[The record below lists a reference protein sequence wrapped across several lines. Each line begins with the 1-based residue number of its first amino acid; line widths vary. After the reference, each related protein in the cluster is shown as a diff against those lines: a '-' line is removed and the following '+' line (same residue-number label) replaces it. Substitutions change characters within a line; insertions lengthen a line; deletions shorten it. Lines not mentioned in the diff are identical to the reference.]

1 MGKDFEKQTKTIED
15 QGEKQVG
22 ALKSLEYSHKQLASI
37 KDFISKERLNPET
50 ANEIEKIEEEERTA
64 DRSKMV
70 YKASNE
76 MYDFRKFKTM
86 HAFGNE
92 IRNNINDMS
101 MANDEQN
108 HLAKYIKE
116 FNAKQNHVILS

>member
-15 QGEKQVG
+15 QGEKQVS

-37 KDFISKERLNPET
+37 KDSISKERLNPET

-76 MYDFRKFKTM
+76 MYDFRKFKTIYVFVM
-86 HAFGNE
+86 KLE
-92 IRNNINDMS
+92 I
-101 MANDEQN
+101 
-108 HLAKYIKE
+108 
-116 FNAKQNHVILS
+116 ILMI